1 MAVMRINK
9 TTDYTVM
16 SNYHFREKDMSLK
29 AKGLLSLMLS
39 LPEDWDFTVK
49 GLANLNKDGVD
60 GVRAALEE
68 LKSFG
73 YLKVT
78 RERNEKGQVS
88 GTVYDIYEKP
98 TQEKPVLEEPK
109 EEKPVLEEPKEE
121 KPILEKPIQEKP
133 IQENPT
139 QLNTKGIKYLNNKIL
154 KESSTKGI
162 KESARAKKEPEQY
175 FEDEELNC
183 KFLEFLAMRKKI
195 RKPVRTDRA
204 LKALLKKLHELSD
217 GDLGTM
223 KKIIDQSLDKEWL
236 GFFELKTGNDSTK
249 SINERLYGD
258 IQHWAAQKEQEGG
271 GMYDDFGVF

>member
-16 SNYHFREKDMSLK
+16 LNYHFREKDMSLK

-68 LKSFG
+68 LKTFG
-73 YLKVT
+73 YLRVT

-109 EEKPVLEEPKEE
+109 EEKP
-121 KPILEKPIQEKP
+121 ILEKPTQEKP

-162 KESARAKKEPEQY
+162 KESVRAKKEPEQY

-204 LKALLKKLHELSD
+204 LKALLKKLHELSG
-217 GDLGTM
+217 GDLGMM

-236 GFFELKTGNDSTK
+236 GFFELKTGNVSTNN
-249 SINERLYGD
+249 INDRLYGD

>member
-1 MAVMRINK
+1 MAIMRINK

-16 SNYHFREKDMSLK
+16 SNYHFREKGMSLK

-68 LKSFG
+68 LKTFG
-73 YLKVT
+73 YLRVT

-98 TQEKPVLEEPK
+98 T
-109 EEKPVLEEPKEE
+109 
-121 KPILEKPIQEKP
+121 QEKP

-162 KESARAKKEPEQY
+162 KESVRTKEPEQY

-204 LKALLKKLHELSD
+204 LKALLKKLHELSG
-217 GDLGTM
+217 GDLGMM
-223 KKIIDQSLDKEWL
+223 KKIIGQSLDKEWL

-249 SINERLYGD
+249 NINDRLYGD